1 MRPRIEEEEEERE
14 EREYRHRRPDRDR
27 GRGYR
32 GGTRRDHVVV
42 STAIIGV
49 ILFLILGMPYI
60 KRHLATEASILNAIG
75 GGDLG
80 PESDREA
87 VRQWLR
93 DNDDDPHPRE
103 IRWWPSHEL
112 GKLDRERREASR
124 EDAPV
129 EHRSG
134 DRVCRLQYRE
144 QSADGNEIT
153 RDDLFLV
160 SHGKVRLLAKDSS
173 LALAARRSFADD
185 DGVP

>member
-60 KRHLATEASILNAIG
+60 KRHLANEAAILNSIG

-93 DNDDDPHPRE
+93 DNGDDPHPRE
-103 IRWWPSHEL
+103 IRWWPSHEVS
-112 GKLDRERREASR
+112 KLDRERREASR
-124 EDAPV
+124 EDVPV

-144 QSADGNEIT
+144 QAADGNEIS

-173 LALAARRSFADD
+173 MALAARRSFADD